1 MLHRNMDMPAKLRL
15 DLDDLLADLQ
25 HARRQGDLGRLAL
38 VAFCDVRRWARHA
51 GEPEIADLAAAMF
64 SVEPHPS
71 RAAFLES
78 IDRLIDALTRAQM
91 RALPLGAP
99 PGAGPDAL
107 GLHG

>member
-1 MLHRNMDMPAKLRL
+1 
-15 DLDDLLADLQ
+15 
-25 HARRQGDLGRLAL
+25 
-38 VAFCDVRRWARHA
+38 
-51 GEPEIADLAAAMF
+51 MF